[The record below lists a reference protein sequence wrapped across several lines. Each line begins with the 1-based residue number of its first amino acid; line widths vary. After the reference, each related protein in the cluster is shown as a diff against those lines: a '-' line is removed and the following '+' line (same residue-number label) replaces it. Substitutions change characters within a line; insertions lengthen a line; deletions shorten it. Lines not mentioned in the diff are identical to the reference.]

1 MTCAHR
7 TGTGHYLFS
16 TISSRHLDVA
26 RSPAPTLGAH
36 TLVRLFVQFR
46 VLSKITKDCTCR
58 PYIIIPNKINYRK
71 IEWRQKRWINL
82 STF

>member
-1 MTCAHR
+1 MEKNTDPKIISQNKMFLTMTCAHR

-46 VLSKITKDCTCR
+46 ILS
-58 PYIIIPNKINYRK
+58 NY
-71 IEWRQKRWINL
+71 
-82 STF
+82 

>member
-1 MTCAHR
+1 MEKNTDPKIISPKKNVFNIMSCAHR

-46 VLSKITKDCTCR
+46 VLS
-58 PYIIIPNKINYRK
+58 NY
-71 IEWRQKRWINL
+71 
-82 STF
+82 